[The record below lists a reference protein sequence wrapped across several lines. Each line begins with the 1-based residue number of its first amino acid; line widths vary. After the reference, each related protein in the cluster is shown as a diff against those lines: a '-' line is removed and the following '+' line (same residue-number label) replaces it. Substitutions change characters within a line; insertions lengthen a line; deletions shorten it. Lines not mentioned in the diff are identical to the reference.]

1 MRVSRYIIDVVS
13 NGSVYNAYIF
23 FVDKPSINR
32 RLFYWLV
39 MALVF
44 TAGAF
49 GTVHCCAQE
58 RQPDLVLRGTITEAN
73 RESYVEVPF
82 KVPAGV
88 VRVSVEFAYTEHEH
102 QTTIDLGLLDNER
115 FRGWSGGNKNAF
127 TVSESD
133 ATPSYLPGPV
143 RPGEWKLL
151 LGVPSVGKGVRSEY
165 VAKIFFGRIGES
177 AAISTFEAVPVRQ
190 GPGWYRGDLHMH
202 DAHSDGSCTSQAGK
216 KIPCPLYKTVE
227 AAVVRGLDFIAITDH
242 NTISHFDAERELA
255 PYFDRMLFI
264 PGREITTFQGHANV
278 FGTTEFVDFRLTSK
292 YVPKFSNLLDE
303 VERKH
308 AVLSIN
314 HPGLPTGS
322 ACMGC
327 GWSVKDT
334 DFSRVHVIEAING
347 DNGDGPF
354 SGVPFWQQRLNDGL
368 RVTAIG
374 GSDNHNASYELNHE
388 SAIGR
393 PTTVVY
399 AVNLSE
405 RAILDGIRAG
415 HVFVDVQGSRNR
427 AIDLAATAN
436 LQTVTMGDSI
446 SASAGTNVHL
456 ALTLDNLEEAKAELI
471 IDGNVLP
478 FGDHA
483 AISSRHEIRQFV
495 QVSDGKKHWIRANVR
510 AQDGQL
516 LILGNPI
523 YLNF

>member
-1 MRVSRYIIDVVS
+1 VVLVLIAAVF
-13 NGSVYNAYIF
+13 GSIRG
-23 FVDKPSINR
+23 S
-32 RLFYWLV
+32 
-39 MALVF
+39 
-44 TAGAF
+44 
-49 GTVHCCAQE
+49 AQE

-115 FRGWSGGNKNAF
+115 FRGWSGGNKNFF
-127 TVSESD
+127 TISESD

-143 RPGEWKLL
+143 RPGVWKLL

-165 VAKIFFGRIGES
+165 VAKVFFGRAGET
-177 AAISTFEAVPVRQ
+177 AAVSTFETAPVRS
-190 GPGWYRGDLHMH
+190 GPAWYRGDLHMH

-216 KIPCPLYKTVE
+216 KVPCPLYKTVE
-227 AAVVRGLDFIAITDH
+227 AAVARGLDFIAITDH

-278 FGTTEFVDFRLTSK
+278 VGTMEFIDFRLTSK

-308 AVLSIN
+308 ALLSIN

-334 DFSRVHVIEAING
+334 DFKRIHVIEAING
-347 DNGDGPF
+347 DNADGLL

-374 GSDNHNASYELNHE
+374 GSDNHNSSYELDHE
-388 SAIGR
+388 SAIGK

-399 AVNLSE
+399 AANLSE
-405 RAILDGIRAG
+405 RAILEGIRAG
-415 HVFVDVQGSRNR
+415 HVFVDVQGSRGR
-427 AIDLAATAN
+427 AIAFTAAAEA
-436 LQTVTMGDSI
+436 QTGVMGDSMN
-446 SASAGTNVHL
+446 ASAGTKID
-456 ALTLDNLEEAKAELI
+456 LTLSLDNLEGAHAELVR
-471 IDGNVLP
+471 DGEVSP
-478 FGDHA
+478 FGDHT
-483 AISSRHEIRQFV
+483 SVKLPHEEWHSI
-495 QVSDGKKHWIRANVR
+495 QVADGKRHWLRVNVR

-516 LILGNPI
+516 LVLGNPI

>member
-1 MRVSRYIIDVVS
+1 
-13 NGSVYNAYIF
+13 
-23 FVDKPSINR
+23 
-32 RLFYWLV
+32 
-39 MALVF
+39 MALTSIAMVL
-44 TAGAF
+44 
-49 GTVHCCAQE
+49 GTIDCNAQE
-58 RQPDLVLRGTITEAN
+58 RHPDLVLHGTITEAN

-82 KVPAGV
+82 KVPTEV

-143 RPGEWKLL
+143 RPGVWKLL
-151 LGVPSVGKGVRSEY
+151 LGVPSVGKGIRSEY
-165 VAKIFFGRIGES
+165 VAKIFFGRTGES
-177 AAISTFEAVPVRQ
+177 VAKSTFEANSVRQ
-190 GPGWYRGDLHMH
+190 GPAWYRGDLHMH

-216 KIPCPLYKTVE
+216 KVPCPLYKTVE
-227 AAVVRGLDFIAITDH
+227 AAVARGLDFIAITDH

-255 PYFDRMLFI
+255 PYFDQMLFI

-278 FGTTEFVDFRLTSK
+278 FGTTEFIDFRLTSK
-292 YVPKFSNLLDE
+292 YVPTFSSLLDE

-308 AVLSIN
+308 ALLSIN

-334 DFSRVHVIEAING
+334 DFRRIHVIEAING
-347 DNGDGPF
+347 GNADGPF

-368 RVTAIG
+368 HVTAVG
-374 GSDNHNASYELNHE
+374 GSDNHNASYDPDHE
-388 SAIGR
+388 SASGK

-399 AVNLSE
+399 AKDLTES
-405 RAILDGIRAG
+405 AILDGVRAG
-415 HVFVDVQGSRNR
+415 HVFIDVEGSRTR
-427 AIDLAATAN
+427 AITFTATAGS
-436 LQTVTMGDSI
+436 QTAAMGDSLN
-446 SASAGTNVHL
+446 APAGIKVEMSL
-456 ALTLDNLEEAKAELI
+456 SLDNLGGAHAELVR
-471 IDGNVLP
+471 DGESLP
-478 FGDHA
+478 FGDHT
-483 AISSRHEIRQFV
+483 SVNLQHEEWYFV
-495 QVSDGKKHWIRANVR
+495 QIADGKRHWLRVNVR
-510 AQDGQL
+510 SQDGRL

>member
-1 MRVSRYIIDVVS
+1 MGLGPVRCR
-13 NGSVYNAYIF
+13 AQQ
-23 FVDKPSINR
+23 PR
-32 RLFYWLV
+32 R
-39 MALVF
+39 
-44 TAGAF
+44 
-49 GTVHCCAQE
+49 
-58 RQPDLVLRGTITEAN
+58 PDLVLRGTITEAN

-143 RPGEWKLL
+143 RPGVWKLL

-165 VAKIFFGRIGES
+165 VAKIYFGRAGEP
-177 AAISTFEAVPVRQ
+177 AAISTFEAEPVRQ
-190 GPGWYRGDLHMH
+190 GPAWFRGDLHMH
-202 DAHSDGSCTSQAGK
+202 DAHSDGSCDSQTGK
-216 KIPCPLYKTVE
+216 KVPCPLYKTVE
-227 AAVVRGLDFIAITDH
+227 AAAARGLDFIAITDH

-278 FGTTEFVDFRLTSK
+278 FGTTEFIDFRLTSK
-292 YVPKFSNLLDE
+292 YVPTFSTLLDE

-308 AVLSIN
+308 ALLSIN

-334 DFSRVHVIEAING
+334 DFKRVLVIEAING
-347 DNGDGPF
+347 DNAEGPL

-374 GSDNHNASYELNHE
+374 GSDNHNASYEPDHE
-388 SAIGR
+388 AAIGR

-399 AVNLSE
+399 AANLSE
-405 RAILDGIRAG
+405 RAILDGMRAG
-415 HVFVDVQGSRNR
+415 HVFVDVEGTRDR
-427 AIDLAATAN
+427 AIAFVAKAGA
-436 LQTVTMGDSI
+436 QMATMGDPMTVSGGASI
-446 SASAGTNVHL
+446 NLS
-456 ALTLDNLEEAKAELI
+456 LTLNNLEGAHVELI
-471 IDGNVLP
+471 RDGEVLP
-478 FGDHA
+478 FGDRVSVQSGHEEWHA
-483 AISSRHEIRQFV
+483 VQVADGSRHWLRV
-495 QVSDGKKHWIRANVR
+495 NVR
-510 AQDGQL
+510 AQDGRL
-516 LILGNPI
+516 LVLGNPI

>member
-1 MRVSRYIIDVVS
+1 MPV
-13 NGSVYNAYIF
+13 AF
-23 FVDKPSINR
+23 
-32 RLFYWLV
+32 LV
-39 MALVF
+39 LVAMSF
-44 TAGAF
+44 GAAP
-49 GTVHCCAQE
+49 CSAQQE
-58 RQPDLVLRGTITEAN
+58 RKPDLVLRGTITEAN

-143 RPGEWKLL
+143 RPGVWKLL

-165 VAKIFFGRIGES
+165 IAKVYFGRAGEV
-177 AAISTFEAVPVRQ
+177 AAVSTFEAAPVRQ
-190 GPGWYRGDLHMH
+190 GPAWFRGDLHMH
-202 DAHSDGSCTSQAGK
+202 DAHSDGSCNSQAGK
-216 KIPCPLYKTVE
+216 KVPCPLYKTVE
-227 AAVVRGLDFIAITDH
+227 AAAARGLDFMAITDH

-278 FGTTEFVDFRLTSK
+278 FGTTEFIDFRLTSR
-292 YVPKFSNLLDE
+292 YVPTFSKLLDE

-308 AVLSIN
+308 ALLSIN

-334 DFSRVHVIEAING
+334 DFKRVHVIEAING
-347 DNGDGPF
+347 DNADGPL

-374 GSDNHNASYELNHE
+374 GSDNHNASYPPDHE
-388 SAIGR
+388 AAIGK
-393 PTTVVY
+393 PTTAVY
-399 AVNLSE
+399 ATNLSE

-415 HVFVDVQGSRNR
+415 HVFVDVEGTRDR
-427 AIDLAATAN
+427 AIALTATAGT
-436 LQTVTMGDSI
+436 QTAAMGDSMNTPP
-446 SASAGTNVHL
+446 GTRIDL
-456 ALTLDNLEEAKAELI
+456 SLSLDNLEGAHAELI
-471 IDGNVLP
+471 RDGEVLR
-478 FGDHA
+478 FGDHT
-483 AISSRHEIRQFV
+483 SVKSKHEEWHEV
-495 QVSDGKKHWIRANVR
+495 QVADGKRHWLRINVR
-510 AQDGQL
+510 AQDGRL
-516 LILGNPI
+516 LVLGNPI